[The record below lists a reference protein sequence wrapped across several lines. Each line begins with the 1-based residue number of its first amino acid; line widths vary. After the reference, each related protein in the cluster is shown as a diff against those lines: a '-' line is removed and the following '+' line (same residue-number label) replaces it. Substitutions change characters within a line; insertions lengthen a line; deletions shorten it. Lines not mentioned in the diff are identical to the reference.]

1 MTPSKTCLEII
12 NREMN
17 NSITFK
23 MHTISWIFL
32 YHSHFNIFFSFETSW
47 GDRTDFE
54 YKLYPTLSMFQIV
67 TPTGGKGRLIQWTLV
82 LLLLIGEGSG
92 CKSASL
98 APSGPFRH
106 SEGHMVNACC
116 MSY

>member
-1 MTPSKTCLEII
+1 
-12 NREMN
+12 
-17 NSITFK
+17 

>member
-1 MTPSKTCLEII
+1 
-12 NREMN
+12 
-17 NSITFK
+17 

-82 LLLLIGEGSG
+82 LLLLIQERST
-92 CKSASL
+92 CKSDSL
-98 APSGPFRH
+98 VPSGPRTVREDYKVIF
-106 SEGHMVNACC
+106 CC
-116 MSY
+116 MSGL